1 MTKPPTLFKVLFVAA
16 FTIGLAACGGNMMA
30 NMSSRQ
36 LQSIAITPATA
47 SGTNGGAGV
56 QFTATGM
63 YNMAPMTVMSPP
75 VLWSIGGAFTTAPMP
90 AGVSVDANGMARC
103 TGFVGTIMIAATAP
117 MDPNMPLSKMSM
129 MTSNVAGTAQFTCM

>member
-1 MTKPPTLFKVLFVAA
+1 MTKSPALFKVLFVAA
-16 FTIGLAACGGNMMA
+16 LTIVLVRCGGNMMA

-36 LQSIAITPATA
+36 LQSMTVTPATA
-47 SGTNGGAGV
+47 SSTNGGTGV

-63 YNMAPMTVMSPP
+63 YSMAPVTVMSPP
-75 VLWSIGGAFTTAPMP
+75 VLWSIGGAFTAAPVP
-90 AGVSVDANGMARC
+90 AGVSIDAQGMARC